1 MDSRQFIPERK
12 DKIRLIA
19 HRGYTP
25 LAPQNSLPAFM
36 AAGER
41 KYWAIETDVHMT
53 ADGHLVCIHN
63 DTVDST
69 YRGSGAVK
77 DMTLAELLKLERV
90 EVDGL
95 KFPLFSEYLKI
106 CKDNGAVPF
115 IETKT
120 TDIAAVL
127 EESAK
132 YFAPEE
138 IVMSSAKFNHLE
150 MVRELTDRVFIHHI
164 FSDEEHLKKL
174 AQMGRAGL
182 SYNYPRLDEVPEG
195 LIEHTHEMGVCVC
208 LRAGDSPEA
217 VERMVEMGL
226 DYIPT
231 NKIAPQDL

>member
-63 DTVDST
+63 VTVDST

-106 CKDNGAVPF
+106 C
-115 IETKT
+115 
-120 TDIAAVL
+120 
-127 EESAK
+127 
-132 YFAPEE
+132 
-138 IVMSSAKFNHLE
+138 
-150 MVRELTDRVFIHHI
+150 
-164 FSDEEHLKKL
+164 
-174 AQMGRAGL
+174 
-182 SYNYPRLDEVPEG
+182 
-195 LIEHTHEMGVCVC
+195 
-208 LRAGDSPEA
+208 
-217 VERMVEMGL
+217 
-226 DYIPT
+226 
-231 NKIAPQDL
+231 